1 MEAIKRDLYF
11 YDTLQRKKLKFE
23 PLVEG
28 YVGIYLCGPTVYG
41 HAHLGHS
48 RSAILMD
55 VLVRYLRHQNVRV
68 RYVRNI
74 TDVGH
79 LEQDADHGEDKIGK
93 LARLQ
98 QVEPMEVAQKYTLSY
113 QEDLAA
119 LNTLP
124 PDIEPRATG
133 HIIEQIQFTQQ
144 ILEQGYAYEVNGS
157 VYFDIEK
164 YRKDHPY
171 GELSGRNLD
180 DLLTNT
186 RSDLEGQ
193 NEKRGPF
200 DFALWKKASPEHIM
214 RWPSPWGDGFPG
226 WHIECSAMSTKYLGT
241 TFDIHGGGMDLMFPH
256 HECEI
261 AQAKAGHGHTPARY
275 WVHCNMVTINGQKM
289 GKSLG
294 NFITLKELFSGNHA
308 LLERPYSPMSIRFFI
323 LQSHYR
329 STVDFSNEALLAAE
343 KGYLKLLNGFRAA
356 KELLAAPAPTGS
368 QIREGNDDFIK
379 EICESC
385 YTALSDDLNTAIVLS
400 HLFNLL
406 KKINQW
412 HLQADSREH
421 QQPETFRLALSTY
434 CTFFADILGLD
445 APPSLPENKLMQLV
459 LDRYAQA
466 KAEKNYALVDEL
478 RAQLREAG
486 IAIKDMKSG
495 IGWAYVE

>member
-144 ILEQGYAYEVNGS
+144 DRKS
-157 VYFDIEK
+157 V
-164 YRKDHPY
+164 
-171 GELSGRNLD
+171 
-180 DLLTNT
+180 
-186 RSDLEGQ
+186 
-193 NEKRGPF
+193 
-200 DFALWKKASPEHIM
+200 
-214 RWPSPWGDGFPG
+214 
-226 WHIECSAMSTKYLGT
+226 
-241 TFDIHGGGMDLMFPH
+241 
-256 HECEI
+256 
-261 AQAKAGHGHTPARY
+261 
-275 WVHCNMVTINGQKM
+275 V
-289 GKSLG
+289 
-294 NFITLKELFSGNHA
+294 
-308 LLERPYSPMSIRFFI
+308 
-323 LQSHYR
+323 
-329 STVDFSNEALLAAE
+329 
-343 KGYLKLLNGFRAA
+343 
-356 KELLAAPAPTGS
+356 
-368 QIREGNDDFIK
+368 
-379 EICESC
+379 
-385 YTALSDDLNTAIVLS
+385 
-400 HLFNLL
+400 
-406 KKINQW
+406 
-412 HLQADSREH
+412 
-421 QQPETFRLALSTY
+421 
-434 CTFFADILGLD
+434 
-445 APPSLPENKLMQLV
+445 
-459 LDRYAQA
+459 
-466 KAEKNYALVDEL
+466 
-478 RAQLREAG
+478 
-486 IAIKDMKSG
+486 
-495 IGWAYVE
+495 